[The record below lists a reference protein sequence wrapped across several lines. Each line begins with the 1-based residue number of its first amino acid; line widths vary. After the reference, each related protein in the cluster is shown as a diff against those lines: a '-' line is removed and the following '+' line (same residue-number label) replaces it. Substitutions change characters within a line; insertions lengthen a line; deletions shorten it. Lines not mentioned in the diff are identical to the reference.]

1 MMQLVVLVKKST
13 LHVLSEHA
21 VCEMG
26 PVVEIN
32 DAEALVML
40 SAEVISQLMTL
51 AKPEDERIDDVI
63 ARLAL

>member
-1 MMQLVVLVKKST
+1 MMRLVVLVRKST
-13 LHVLSEHA
+13 LHALSEHA
-21 VCEMG
+21 VTEMG

-32 DAEALVML
+32 DTEALVML
-40 SAEVISQLMTL
+40 SAEVVSQLITL

>member
-1 MMQLVVLVKKST
+1 MKFVVLLKKST
-13 LHVLSEHA
+13 LHALSEHA
-21 VCEMG
+21 VTEMG

-32 DAEALVML
+32 EAEALVML
-40 SAEVISQLMTL
+40 SDEVITRLITL